1 MVQID
6 MPAAF
11 IASMFFLDIGR
22 KTIRKEAEKT
32 EDKRPKVYYRF
43 LFRSV
48 FFAGAVIVPAG
59 IYLLAG
65 WPGWEQLYWTERVE
79 NVMFNWVNPL
89 IPALFA
95 MAIVLSGYIGHTLG
109 YRVVVRGKEKYLRL
123 IYILVLAA
131 VIILVLFNYPA
142 FILHGTYQEYHSN
155 RDAME
160 YVWENPHDFSTG
172 WIIVMGYCSI
182 SFLYLV
188 LRIKIESRKSRG

>member
-6 MPAAF
+6 IPAAF

-22 KTIRKEAEKT
+22 KMIKKEVGKAEEKH
-32 EDKRPKVYYRF
+32 PAIYYKF

-79 NVMFNWVNPL
+79 NVIFNWVNSL

-95 MAIVLSGYIGHTLG
+95 MAIVLSGYIGHVLG
-109 YRVVVRGKEKYLRL
+109 YRLLVSAKERYLRPIYL
-123 IYILVLAA
+123 IVLAA
-131 VIILVLFNYPA
+131 VVILVAFNYPA
-142 FILHGTYQEYHSN
+142 FILHGTYQQYHSD
-155 RDAME
+155 RKAME
-160 YVWENPHDFSTG
+160 YVWKNPHDFSFG
-172 WIIVMGYCSI
+172 WIMVMVYFAASL
-182 SFLYLV
+182 LYM
-188 LRIKIESRKSRG
+188 ITKIRRESKNSEE

>member
-6 MPAAF
+6 MPFAF
-11 IASMFFLDIGR
+11 VASMFFLDIGR
-22 KTIRKEAEKT
+22 KIIKREAEKA
-32 EDKRPKVYYRF
+32 EEKRPAVYYRF

-48 FFAGAVIVPAG
+48 FFAGVVIVPAG

-79 NVMFNWVNPL
+79 KVMFSWVNAL

-95 MAIVLSGYIGHTLG
+95 MTIVLAGYIGHVLG
-109 YRVVVRGKEKYLRL
+109 YRLLVTGKEKYLRP
-123 IYILVLAA
+123 IYIGVLA
-131 VIILVLFNYPA
+131 VVTIVVLVNYPG

-160 YVWENPHDFSTG
+160 HVWKNPHDFSLG
-172 WIIVMGYCSI
+172 WVMVMIYFVAC
-182 SFLYLV
+182 FLYLS
-188 LRIKIESRKSRG
+188 LKIRKESKEY

>member
-11 IASMFFLDIGR
+11 IASMFFLDIG
-22 KTIRKEAEKT
+22 KKLIKKEAEKA
-32 EDKRPKVYYRF
+32 EGKRPAIYYKF

-48 FFAGAVIVPAG
+48 FFAGVVIVPAG

-79 NVMFNWVNPL
+79 KVIFNWVNAL

-95 MAIVLSGYIGHTLG
+95 MTIVLSGFIGHILG
-109 YRVVVRGKEKYLRL
+109 YHLLVSGKEKYLRP
-123 IYILVLAA
+123 IYIIVLAA
-131 VIILVLFNYPA
+131 VTILVLFNYPA

-155 RDAME
+155 REAMD
-160 YVWENPHDFSTG
+160 YVWTNPHDFSLG
-172 WIIVMGYCSI
+172 WIMVMVYFVAA
-182 SFLYLV
+182 FLYMIFK
-188 LRIKIESRKSRG
+188 IKKESREIED

>member
-22 KTIRKEAEKT
+22 KIVKKEVEKSGRKHSLI
-32 EDKRPKVYYRF
+32 YYKF
-43 LFRSV
+43 LFRSI

-79 NVMFNWVNPL
+79 KVIFSWVNSL

-95 MAIVLSGYIGHTLG
+95 MAIVLSGYIGHVLG
-109 YRVVVRGKEKYLRL
+109 YHLLSNGKEKYLRP
-123 IYILVLAA
+123 IYICVLGA
-131 VIILVLFNYPA
+131 VVILVSFNYPA
-142 FILHGTYQEYHSN
+142 FILHGTYYDYHSN
-155 RDAME
+155 REAME
-160 YVWENPHDFSTG
+160 YVWKNPHNFSLG
-172 WIIVMGYCSI
+172 WILVMIYFTASL
-182 SFLYLV
+182 LYLFF
-188 LRIKIESRKSRG
+188 KIRKENKEVK